1 MNGVDVRSPL
11 LYTVVGGVLALI
23 STVVFGSGAETAG
36 RSPAVAA
43 PAPPAAGPVSP
54 GPPCVTVR
62 DSLRPT
68 RPLPVPGAM
77 PAGSTMAAIAA
88 RGRLIV
94 GVDQSKY
101 LAGFRN
107 PTTGDLDGSDIE
119 LTRRIAAA
127 LLGDPT
133 KVQFVALSAADRVG
147 VLTRSQVDLVVDTF
161 TVTCGRQRDVEFSS
175 DYMLA
180 AQRLLVP
187 SGVPAREVEDLAGQR
202 VCTSRGSTTEAVLRA
217 LPLHLDVVTLPAV
230 PDCVVR
236 LQRGQ
241 VAAVSSDDVILAGL
255 AAQDPT
261 LRVVGRPLDRARY
274 AIGVNRRSP
283 DLVRFVN
290 GVLEQARADGGLTAS
305 YRRWYAGA
313 LNPVP
318 TPPPARY
325 RD

>member
-23 STVVFGSGAETAG
+23 STLVFSSGDDAAGGSEN
-36 RSPAVAA
+36 VAA
-43 PAPPAAGPVSP
+43 PQSAASAPAP
-54 GPPCVTVR
+54 GPPCTAVR
-62 DSLRPT
+62 DSLRPSG
-68 RPLPVPGAM
+68 PLPVPGAM

-88 RGRLIV
+88 RDRLIV

-107 PTTGDLDGSDIE
+107 PSTGDLDGSDID
-119 LTRRIAAA
+119 LTRRIASA

-147 VLTRSQVDLVVDTF
+147 VVARGQVDLVVDTF

-187 SGVPAREVEDLAGQR
+187 AGVQAREVEDFAGQR

-217 LPLHLDVVTLPAV
+217 LPLHLDVVTLPGV

-274 AIGVNRRSP
+274 AIGVNPRSR

-290 GVLEQARADGGLTAS
+290 GVLEQARAGGSLAAN